1 MKGFILYS
9 DYKVMNEKEY
19 IFLYGKLE
27 NNETFLTI
35 NHYKPYF
42 YIKESDLPKA
52 LKLGKFEYEKN
63 NFKNFDNETVVK
75 VIADLHKDIIS
86 LRQKFKDNNI
96 SNYESDVKFID
107 RFLIDHDINSS
118 LEIEGE
124 HERNERID
132 RVYREPKLKPV
143 DFIPNLKIVSLDI
156 ETSSDGKI
164 LYCIS
169 LYGKNY
175 SKTFINTKETGLN
188 AVCCKDEMEVLLKFK
203 EEFLKYDPDIL
214 TGWNL
219 VDFDLNYL
227 KDKFEEYGIEF
238 DLGRSNERVSIRKGR
253 KFLSSSKADMPGRQV
268 LDCLNLLMISFIK
281 LEGDYKLDTA
291 AKQILGEGKTMHGKN
306 NHLEIDK
313 LHKSDNKKLII
324 YNLNDAKL
332 VYDIMLKTK
341 VLDLS
346 VQRSILTGMRLDKV
360 NASIASLDSLYLKE
374 AIKRKI
380 ACPTGKYEEVEER
393 ITGGFVMESK
403 PGIYDYVLVLDF
415 KGLYPSI
422 MRTFNIDP
430 HAFTKEKTKDVVIAP
445 NKAMF
450 RNEDGILPKILTELV
465 EARNKAKKEKN
476 NLASHA
482 IKILTN
488 SFFGV
493 LASPSCRFYNLDV
506 ANAITHFARY
516 IVQLTGKKINE
527 SGFEVIYEDTDSNFV
542 ISKAK
547 NYEEAHKLGIK
558 IQDDINNFYKDFIKK
573 EYKRTSHLELQFEK
587 CFIRFLMPKLR
598 GSEKGAKKRYAGLV
612 RNEKG
617 KEEIK
622 FTGMEAIRGDWTD
635 AAKEFQYEVLNRIFH
650 KEEIFTFIKKFIK
663 DIREGKLDKKLIY
676 RKSIRKELDEYVK
689 ISPPHVKAARKLD
702 KLESNIIE
710 YYITEDGPEP
720 IQKLKHKIDYEYYI
734 KKQIKPIADS
744 ILVFFNKNFDDMIK
758 ETKQTKL
765 FEE

>member
-9 DYKVMNEKEY
+9 DYKVIDGKEY
-19 IFLYGKLE
+19 VFLYGKLE

-42 YIKESDLPKA
+42 YIKESDLNNA
-52 LKLGKFEYEKN
+52 LKIVNFEHEKN
-63 NFKNFDNETVVK
+63 DFKNFNNEPVVK
-75 VIADLHKDIIS
+75 VMALLHKDIIS
-86 LRQKFKDNNI
+86 IRERLKENNI
-96 SNYESDVKFID
+96 PNYESDVKFID
-107 RFLIDHDINSS
+107 RFLIDNQINSS

-132 RVYREPKLKPV
+132 RIYREPKLKPS
-143 DFIPNLKIVSLDI
+143 DFIPDLRIVSLDI

-219 VDFDLNYL
+219 VDFDLMYL
-227 KDKFEEYGIEF
+227 KDKFDEYGIEF
-238 DLGRSNERVSIRKGR
+238 DLGRTNERVKIRKGR
-253 KFLSSSKADMPGRQV
+253 KFLSSSKADTPGRQV

-281 LEGDYKLDTA
+281 LEDYKLDSA
-291 AKQILGEGKTMHGKN
+291 ARQILGEGKTMSGKN

-313 LHKSDNKKLII
+313 LHKSDSKKLII

-341 VLDLS
+341 ILDLTI
-346 VQRSILTGMRLDKV
+346 QRSLLTGMPLDKV

-380 ACPTGKYEEVEER
+380 VCPTGKYEEAEER

-430 HAFTKEKTKDVVIAP
+430 HAFTKEKTKDAITAP

-450 RNEDGILPKILTELV
+450 RNEDGILPSILEKLV
-465 EARNKAKKEKN
+465 GARNKAKKEKN
-476 NLASHA
+476 LLASQA

-516 IVQLTGKKINE
+516 LVQLTTKKINE
-527 SGFEVIYEDTDSNFV
+527 MGLEVIYSDTDSNFV

-547 NYEEAHKLGIK
+547 NYEEADKIGNK
-558 IQDDINNFYKDFIKK
+558 IQDEINNFYKEFIKK

-598 GSEKGAKKRYAGLV
+598 GSEKGAKKRYAGLIEDE
-612 RNEKG
+612 RG
-617 KEEIK
+617 KENIL
-622 FTGMEAIRGDWTD
+622 FTGMEAVRGDWTD
-635 AAKEFQYEVLNRIFH
+635 AAKEFQYELLNRIFH
-650 KEEIFTFIKKFIK
+650 KEEIFSFIKKFIK
-663 DIREGKLDKKLIY
+663 DIREGKLDNKLVY
-676 RKSIRKELDEYVK
+676 RKSIRKELEEYTK
-689 ISPPHVKAARKLD
+689 ITPPHVKAARKLD

-744 ILVFFNKNFDDMIK
+744 ILVFFNKNFDDMTK
-758 ETKQTKL
+758 ESKQTKL
-765 FEE
+765 FED